1 MPAPPG
7 ATNGLRALHFTIM
20 KPPSSVASFV
30 RAYIEKLLSK
40 RFQKHFDKHV
50 AKPLERI
57 QDFGFAKTRRAVAAL
72 SLSFFVTLYLLLA
85 LNAPAGPEWTPAFLA
100 LALCYLVAFV
110 GVVAEWFWGAW
121 FASGLGWSGVMV
133 AVLSTVLVGWNPA
146 LAIYGGLHGLVVL
159 LLLGKRVAA
168 LYEQQDGWKQRL
180 GMDDY
185 GVARLRK
192 TVTRAAAS
200 LPSLVLWALGP
211 KEPGQGMVHATLL
224 IGAAVVGIAGLG
236 GLIRLRG
243 WSVIAVALSA
253 VALIGHGVM
262 HCGASDL
269 AWRQAPLFAPVLGL
283 YPAAVVLPAI
293 LGTLVPGLLLASSL
307 LPLARPTLAFL
318 FQRRR

>member
-1 MPAPPG
+1 
-7 ATNGLRALHFTIM
+7 M
-20 KPPSSVASFV
+20 KPPSFVASFFGSFL
-30 RAYIEKLLSK
+30 RAYVQKH
-40 RFQKHFDKHV
+40 FQKHYDEHL
-50 AKPLERI
+50 AKPLQRI
-57 QDFGFAKTRRAVAAL
+57 NDFGFAKTRRAIAAL

-100 LALCYLVAFV
+100 LALCYLLAFV
-110 GVVAEWFWGAW
+110 GVAAEWFWGSW

-133 AVLSTVLVGWNPA
+133 AGLSILLVGWNPA
-146 LAIYGGLHGLVVL
+146 LAIYGGLHGLVVV

-168 LYEQQDGWKQRL
+168 LYEHQDGWKQRL

-185 GVARLRK
+185 GVERLRK

-211 KEPGQGMVHATLL
+211 KEPGQGMLHSTLL
-224 IGAAVVGIAGLG
+224 VAAAVVGIAGLG

-243 WSVIAVALSA
+243 WSVIAVAASA
-253 VALIGHGVM
+253 VALIAHGVV

-269 AWRQAPLFAPVLGL
+269 AWLQAPLFARVLGL

-293 LGTLVPGLLLASSL
+293 MGTLVPGLLLAASL

-318 FQRRR
+318 FQRQR

>member
-1 MPAPPG
+1 
-7 ATNGLRALHFTIM
+7 M
-20 KPPSSVASFV
+20 KPPSFVASFFK
-30 RAYIEKLLSK
+30 AYL
-40 RFQKHFDKHV
+40 QKHFDKHL

-57 QDFGFAKTRRAVAAL
+57 NDLGFAKTRRAIAAL

-110 GVVAEWFWGAW
+110 GVAAEWFWGGW

-133 AVLSTVLVGWNPA
+133 AVLSMVLVGWNPA
-146 LAIYGGLHGLVVL
+146 LGIYGGLHGLIVVM
-159 LLLGKRVAA
+159 LLGKRVAA
-168 LYEQQDGWKQRL
+168 LYEQQDGWKQKL

-211 KEPGQGMVHATLL
+211 KEPGQGMLHGTLL
-224 IGAAVVGIAGLG
+224 IGAAIAGIAGLT

-243 WSVIAVALSA
+243 WSILALGTSA
-253 VALIGHGVM
+253 VALIAHGLL

-269 AWRQAPLFAPVLGL
+269 AWLQAPLFARVLGL
-283 YPAAVVLPAI
+283 YPAAVVLPAV
-293 LGTLVPGLLLASSL
+293 LGTLVPGLLLAASL
-307 LPLARPTLAFL
+307 LPLARPTVAFL
-318 FQRRR
+318 RRR

>member
-1 MPAPPG
+1 
-7 ATNGLRALHFTIM
+7 M
-20 KPPSSVASFV
+20 KPPSSVASFF
-30 RAYIEKLLSK
+30 RAYV
-40 RFQKHFDKHV
+40 QKHLQKHYDQHL
-50 AKPLERI
+50 AKPLQRI
-57 QDFGFAKTRRAVAAL
+57 YDFGFAKTRRAIAAL

-133 AVLSTVLVGWNPA
+133 AGLSMLLVGWNPA
-146 LAIYGGLHGLVVL
+146 LAIYGGLHGLVVV

-211 KEPGQGMVHATLL
+211 KEPGQGMLHTTLL
-224 IGAAVVGIAGLG
+224 IAAAAAGIAGVG

-243 WSVIAVALSA
+243 WGIIAVGASA
-253 VALIGHGVM
+253 VALIGHGIV

-269 AWRQAPLFAPVLGL
+269 AWLQAPLFARVLGL
-283 YPAAVVLPAI
+283 YPAAVVLPAVM
-293 LGTLVPGLLLASSL
+293 GTLVPGLLLAGSL
-307 LPLARPTLAFL
+307 LPLARPTLAYL
-318 FQRRR
+318 FRSDENH

>member
-1 MPAPPG
+1 
-7 ATNGLRALHFTIM
+7 M
-20 KPPSSVASFV
+20 KPPSSVASFF
-30 RAYIEKLLSK
+30 RAYIEKRL
-40 RFQKHFDKHV
+40 QKHFGKHL
-50 AKPLERI
+50 AKPLERL
-57 QDFGFAKTRRAVAAL
+57 QDFGFAKTRRAIAAL

-146 LAIYGGLHGLVVL
+146 LTIYGGLHGLVVL

-224 IGAAVVGIAGLG
+224 IGASLIGIAGLG

-243 WSVIAVALSA
+243 WSVIAVAVSA
-253 VALIGHGVM
+253 VALIGHGLL

-269 AWRQAPLFAPVLGL
+269 AWLHAPLFARVLGL

-293 LGTLVPGLLLASSL
+293 MGTLVPGVLLASSL

-318 FQRRR
+318 FQPRR